1 MELKGYQRSYLTK
14 LAHNIKPLVM
24 IGTKGLTEAIVK
36 QAEEVLELNELVKV
50 KFVDFKRGRKEI
62 SAKLADQTT
71 SDLVRVIGNTAIL
84 YRAARDPEKRQISIP
99 VKKK

>member
-1 MELKGYQRSYLTK
+1 MELKSYQRSYLTK
-14 LAHNIKPLVM
+14 LSHDIKPLVM
-24 IGTKGLTEAIVK
+24 IGSKGLTDAIVK

-84 YRAARDPEKRQISIP
+84 FRVAKNPENRQIKVP